1 MKQVLFVNCCIR
13 RELSRTKELADA
25 ALAALG
31 TRDDIAVTE
40 LCLMDEPLQY
50 FSEGFFAQRERLLA
64 AKELDHPR
72 FRYAHQFAEADADR
86 KSTRLNSSH
95 RCTSRM
101 PSSA

>member
-50 FSEGFFAQRERLLA
+50 FSEGFLPSGNACLQQRSLTIPAFGMRTSLRKRMRL
-64 AKELDHPR
+64 
-72 FRYAHQFAEADADR
+72 
-86 KSTRLNSSH
+86 
-95 RCTSRM
+95 
-101 PSSA
+101 

>member
-50 FSEGFFAQRERLLA
+50 FSEGFFA
-64 AKELDHPR
+64 
-72 FRYAHQFAEADADR
+72 
-86 KSTRLNSSH
+86 
-95 RCTSRM
+95 
-101 PSSA
+101 

>member
-1 MKQVLFVNCCIR
+1 MKQILFVDCCIR

-25 ALAALG
+25 ALAVLG

-64 AKELDHPR
+64 ERSLTIPAFGMHTSL
-72 FRYAHQFAEADADR
+72 R
-86 KSTRLNSSH
+86 KRMRL
-95 RCTSRM
+95 
-101 PSSA
+101 